1 MQEMSTDQKV
11 QYLETLLNM
20 IIDNGEEDI
29 LMEFLECFDDEL
41 VLPEIDE
48 KRTQKMSLGFTKRM
62 SGMFNSIKDALPR

>member
-1 MQEMSTDQKV
+1 
-11 QYLETLLNM
+11 M

>member
-1 MQEMSTDQKV
+1 MSTDQKI
-11 QYLETLLNM
+11 QYLEALLNM
-20 IIDNGEEDI
+20 IIDIGEENI

>member
-1 MQEMSTDQKV
+1 MSTDQKV
-11 QYLETLLNM
+11 QYLEALLNM
-20 IIDNGEEDI
+20 IIDNGKEHI

>member
-1 MQEMSTDQKV
+1 MSTDQKV
-11 QYLETLLNM
+11 QYLEILLNM

>member
-1 MQEMSTDQKV
+1 MSADQKI
-11 QYLETLLNM
+11 QYLEALLNM
-20 IIDNGEEDI
+20 IIDIGEENI

>member
-1 MQEMSTDQKV
+1 MSTDQKI
-11 QYLETLLNM
+11 QHLEALLNM
-20 IIDNGEEDI
+20 IIDNGQENI

>member
-1 MQEMSTDQKV
+1 MSTDQKV